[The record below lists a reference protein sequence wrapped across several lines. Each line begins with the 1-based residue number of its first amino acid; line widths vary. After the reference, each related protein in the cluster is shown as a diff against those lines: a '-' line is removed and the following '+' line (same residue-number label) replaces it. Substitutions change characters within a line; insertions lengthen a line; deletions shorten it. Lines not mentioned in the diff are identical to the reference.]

1 LATRVEHDRDVLVAL
16 LEGRFVHRQVS
27 RQGLLAP
34 LEPTGD
40 GSTPNRIDGTPTQ
53 TQATTYRFDRCFQ
66 QPIDDQR
73 FHHRRE
79 LGARLA
85 PRDADLFD
93 TVLLAPYP
101 RHLGYENR
109 LQLAGVQVTPT
120 AHHAVVA
127 GARCP
132 ALGARQRAGEVG
144 KVDFHFAGA

>member
-1 LATRVEHDRDVLVAL
+1 
-16 LEGRFVHRQVS
+16 
-27 RQGLLAP
+27 
-34 LEPTGD
+34 
-40 GSTPNRIDGTPTQ
+40 
-53 TQATTYRFDRCFQ
+53 
-66 QPIDDQR
+66 
-73 FHHRRE
+73 RRE

-144 KVDFHFAGA
+144 KVDFHFAGAEVDDHIVDCPWSLDAEDATLQLGVTHPQSLRASA